1 MILTYKEIL
10 DKKLSI
16 NSYLWPNEFDPYE
29 FIKTIVKAEIKNI
42 GLHTEFIERFGI
54 NKLKQELTLN
64 KINVTSLNS
73 IGYFTDPKYFNEN
86 NKILSYAKIL
96 KPEYV
101 CVISGGIKGGPNP
114 LSKLYTCNKSVLNI
128 SQIRKDSS
136 LKIKELFEKAS
147 SLNVN
152 LGLEP
157 IGSWEILKKGHF
169 NSISSCLKF
178 LKNNNHK
185 LIIDLYHSFSDVDL
199 DLFLKNSKKLG
210 LLQFSNI
217 NFDKDFRPSGRRNI
231 NVIREENDL
240 DITRYLKYI
249 FNRKDN
255 TKVEFE
261 IFPHDLKGNDPKK
274 IIMNLKDNILKLFI

>member
-1 MILTYKEIL
+1 MTLNYKEIL

-16 NSYLWPNEFDPYE
+16 NSYLWPNELDPYE
-29 FIKTIVKAEIKNI
+29 FIKSIVKSQINNV
-42 GLHTEFIERFGI
+42 GLHTGFIEKFGI
-54 NKLKQELTLN
+54 NRLKQELILN
-64 KINVTSLNS
+64 KINITSLNS

-86 NKILSYAKIL
+86 DKILSYAKIL

-114 LSKLYTCNKSVLNI
+114 LSKLYDCDGSALDI
-128 SQIRKDSS
+128 FQIRKESS
-136 LKIKELFEKAS
+136 VKIKKLFEHASNLKIK
-147 SLNVN
+147 

-178 LKNNNHK
+178 LKDNDHK
-185 LIIDLYHSFSDVDL
+185 LIIDLYHSFSDINL

-217 NFDKDFRPSGRRNI
+217 KFDKNFRPCGRKDI
-231 NVIREENDL
+231 NGIIKENDL
-240 DITRYLKYI
+240 DISRYLKYV
-249 FNRKDN
+249 FNRNDN

-261 IFPHDLKGNDPKK
+261 IFPSDLNGQDPKK
-274 IIMNLKDNILKLFI
+274 IINNLKSKILNLL

>member
-114 LSKLYTCNKSVLNI
+114 LSKLYTCN
-128 SQIRKDSS
+128 DAEG
-136 LKIKELFEKAS
+136 IKNMTQLMFNEADD
-147 SLNVN
+147 
-152 LGLEP
+152 GLER
-157 IGSWEILKKGHF
+157 I
-169 NSISSCLKF
+169 
-178 LKNNNHK
+178 
-185 LIIDLYHSFSDVDL
+185 
-199 DLFLKNSKKLG
+199 
-210 LLQFSNI
+210 
-217 NFDKDFRPSGRRNI
+217 DKDA
-231 NVIREENDL
+231 
-240 DITRYLKYI
+240 
-249 FNRKDN
+249 
-255 TKVEFE
+255 
-261 IFPHDLKGNDPKK
+261 
-274 IIMNLKDNILKLFI
+274 

>member
-1 MILTYKEIL
+1 MKHA
-10 DKKLSI
+10 S
-16 NSYLWPNEFDPYE
+16 N
-29 FIKTIVKAEIKNI
+29 
-42 GLHTEFIERFGI
+42 
-54 NKLKQELTLN
+54 
-64 KINVTSLNS
+64 
-73 IGYFTDPKYFNEN
+73 
-86 NKILSYAKIL
+86 
-96 KPEYV
+96 
-101 CVISGGIKGGPNP
+101 
-114 LSKLYTCNKSVLNI
+114 
-128 SQIRKDSS
+128 
-136 LKIKELFEKAS
+136 LKIK
-147 SLNVN
+147 

-185 LIIDLYHSFSDVDL
+185 LIIDLYHSFSDIDL

-240 DITRYLKYI
+240 DINRYLKYI

-274 IIMNLKDNILKLFI
+274 IIMNLKDCYYKLFI

>member
-10 DKKLSI
+10 DKKLSV

-42 GLHTEFIERFGI
+42 GLHTEFIETFGI

-114 LSKLYTCNKSVLNI
+114 LSKLYTFNKSVLNI

-136 LKIKELFEKAS
+136 LKIKELFEQAS
-147 SLNVN
+147 SLKVN

-185 LIIDLYHSFSDVDL
+185 LIIDLYHSFSDDDL